1 MTWAFSPGEA
11 EREARARKASSSSP
25 PPSSS
30 SPSPSSSAAA
40 DKKKKKRIVF
50 DLPDYEDAYA
60 NPGSPLLAR
69 TPRGTYV
76 LARPD
81 GKRALLLAGSG
92 ATPEGL
98 RPFLDV
104 LDLGSSFSPS
114 SSEDDDAT
122 AATMT
127 STRLW
132 RSTPPHFESVG
143 SILSDGACD
152 MGGVALDGLRLLL
165 SRESAD
171 VPPQTFVATFE
182 GVSMDDLA
190 SKAEKSS
197 KGGGEGEEK
206 EGKTEK
212 NAAKRPSA
220 ATLLMTPKE
229 QQLTAFPHP
238 HPSLT
243 GAQKRVLRYERSDGV
258 PLTAT
263 LHTPPGYDA
272 ARDGPLPIFLWLYP
286 REFKNKEAAG
296 QMRRSPHEFSGVG
309 SSSPLLFLTR
319 GYAVLDGPTF
329 PIVAEE
335 GKKKESIGSE
345 GKEKGENKGGG
356 EEEKEEEKREAEPN
370 DTYVEQ
376 LVASAE
382 AAVAEV
388 IRLGVA
394 HPAKVAVGGHSYGA
408 FTTANLLAHAGH
420 LFAAGIAR
428 SGAYNRTLTPS
439 GFQAE
444 QRTIWEAP
452 EVYAKMS
459 AFLNADKIK
468 KPILLVHGLADN
480 NTVSEE
486 VGGEGIRDFFCF
498 FFFARFRSFSIYFF
512 FSPSLSPPE
521 KNK

>member
-1 MTWAFSPGEA
+1 MLYESRYKDRRSVTWVFSPAEA
-11 EREARARKASSSSP
+11 EKEARAAKTSSSSSASP
-25 PPSSS
+25 P
-30 SPSPSSSAAA
+30 
-40 DKKKKKRIVF
+40 DKKRIVF
-50 DLPDYEDAYA
+50 DLADYEAAYS

-81 GKRALLLAGSG
+81 GKRALLLSGSG

-104 LDLGSSFSPS
+104 LDLGDS
-114 SSEDDDAT
+114 SSDSSK
-122 AATMT
+122 MT

-132 RSTPPHFESVG
+132 RSTPPNFESAG
-143 SILSDGACD
+143 SILSDGLCER
-152 MGGVALDGLRLLL
+152 GSVKLDGLKLLL

-182 GVSMDDLA
+182 GVTMEDLP
-190 SKAEKSS
+190 SKAK
-197 KGGGEGEEK
+197 KNEEK
-206 EGKTEK
+206 DEEERAKK
-212 NAAKRPSA
+212 NGNASGTKRPAA
-220 ATLLMTPKE
+220 ATLLLSPTE
-229 QQLTAFPHP
+229 RQLTAFPHP

-243 GAQKRVLRYERSDGV
+243 GAQKKVLRYERSDGV

-272 ARDGPLPIFLWLYP
+272 TRDGPLPIFVWLYP

-335 GKKKESIGSE
+335 HEDEKKKIED
-345 GKEKGENKGGG
+345 GKDG
-356 EEEKEEEKREAEPN
+356 EESEKKEAEPN

-394 HPAKVAVGGHSYGA
+394 DPSKVAVGGHSYGA

-420 LFAAGIAR
+420 LFACGIAR

-468 KPILLVHGLADN
+468 TPILLVHGLADN
-480 NTVSEE
+480 NTGTFPIQSERMYQALISH
-486 VGGEGIRDFFCF
+486 GCP
-498 FFFARFRSFSIYFF
+498 ARLVELPFESHGYRGR
-512 FSPSLSPPE
+512 
-521 KNK
+521 